1 MQIHPRLY
9 AKLNAGIQNRFPVIL
24 YYNRPAAEVRQC
36 LTRRY
41 GPIKYELPF
50 IHAMAMELSGET
62 IPDISREPMVQWI
75 TDDATVSKVEHR
87 SDSSPTE
94 DRIRTMVRS
103 TPSLLNSTPPLV
115 DSSFDPF
122 RGFYTIGNRRP
133 YPVAVSVIDTGVA
146 PHRDLVSPTNRIRA
160 FYDLVGHRTEPYDD
174 DGHGTHI
181 SGILCGLGG
190 PAVSVSNPGQ
200 HHLRKTGPALVA
212 VKALDHQG
220 NGNASDIL
228 AAMQWTL
235 NNSRYYNI
243 RVVNLSL
250 GVTAEEAYDTDP
262 LVRGVEALT
271 RYGLVVITAAGN
283 SGPKVSTISSPG
295 ICRSAVTVGAA
306 DGDRVADFSS
316 RGPTPQGLIKPDLVA
331 PGVNILSLD
340 AKTLTGYVSQSGTS
354 MAAPFVSRTSAAI
367 CARFPGWSP
376 SEIKRLLLH
385 SAVLLPDEPPTAQGC
400 GILFDL

>member
-9 AKLNAGIQNRFPVIL
+9 AKLNAEIQNRFPVIL
-24 YYNRPAAEVRQC
+24 YYSRPAAEVRQC

-50 IHAMAMELSGET
+50 IHAMAMELPGEK

-75 TDDATVSKVEHR
+75 TDDVTVSKVEHR
-87 SDSSPTE
+87 SDSPSAV
-94 DRIRTMVRS
+94 DQLRTMGRS
-103 TPSLLNSTPPLV
+103 T
-115 DSSFDPF
+115 FDPF
-122 RGFYTIGNRRP
+122 RGFYTTGSRRP
-133 YPVAVSVIDTGVA
+133 YTVAISVIDTGVA
-146 PHRDLVSPTNRIRA
+146 PHRDLISPVNRIRA

-190 PAVSVSNPGQ
+190 PAVSSAVPGQ
-200 HHLRKTGPALVA
+200 RHLRKTGPALVA

-250 GVTAEEAYDTDP
+250 GVTAEESYDTDP

-283 SGPKVSTISSPG
+283 SGPKARTISSPG

-340 AKTLTGYVSQSGTS
+340 AKTLTGYVAQSGTS
-354 MAAPFVSRTSAAI
+354 MAAPFVSRASAAI
-367 CARFPGWSP
+367 CARFPGWGP
-376 SEIKRLLLH
+376 SEVKRLLLR
-385 SAVLLPDEPPTAQGC
+385 SAVLLPDEPPTAQGY
-400 GILFDL
+400 GILFEL